1 VVREFGEHS
10 RIGRED
16 ASALEGQLRS
26 VTIAG
31 RDRRARS
38 AQLLVGV
45 AGLAGMAVSLARNVE
60 RSRQAWLSD
69 PLPAPCWAWL
79 SNDVPA
85 CRGLAVAWLKRGARA
100 PL

>member
-1 VVREFGEHS
+1 MNS
-10 RIGRED
+10 
-16 ASALEGQLRS
+16 
-26 VTIAG
+26 
-31 RDRRARS
+31 ARS